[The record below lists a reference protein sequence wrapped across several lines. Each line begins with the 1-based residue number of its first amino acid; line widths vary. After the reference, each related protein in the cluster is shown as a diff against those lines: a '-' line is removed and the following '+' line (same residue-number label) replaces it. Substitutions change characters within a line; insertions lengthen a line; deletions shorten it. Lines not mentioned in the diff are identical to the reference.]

1 MSRRVYPG
9 GLAASLVD
17 EGAFNRS
24 GDGASSPNLS
34 TIGTLCERTMIK
46 LTRLGGGEFV
56 LNAERI
62 QYVEE
67 LPDTYITLV
76 EGERVVVRESAEE
89 VVRRVIDYQRS
100 VRALRVFDS

>member
-1 MSRRVYPG
+1 
-9 GLAASLVD
+9 
-17 EGAFNRS
+17 
-24 GDGASSPNLS
+24 
-34 TIGTLCERTMIK
+34 MIK

-76 EGERVVVRESAEE
+76 EGERVVVCESLEE

-100 VRALRVFDS
+100 VRALRVFES

>member
-1 MSRRVYPG
+1 
-9 GLAASLVD
+9 
-17 EGAFNRS
+17 
-24 GDGASSPNLS
+24 
-34 TIGTLCERTMIK
+34 MIK

-76 EGERVVVRESAEE
+76 EGERVVVCESLDE
-89 VVRRVIDYQRS
+89 VVSRVIDYQRS
-100 VRALRVFDS
+100 VRSLRVFES